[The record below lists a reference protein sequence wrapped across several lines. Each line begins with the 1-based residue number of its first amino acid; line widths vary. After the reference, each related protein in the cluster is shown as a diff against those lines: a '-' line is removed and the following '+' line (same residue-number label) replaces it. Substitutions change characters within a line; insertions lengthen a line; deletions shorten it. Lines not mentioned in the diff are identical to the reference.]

1 MFAIFVFKAIQRIH
15 LSRYPYS
22 HFTLKFSFVLHGHV
36 VLKQQWNRVVVVRKQ
51 EILLLSEVSSLY
63 SVACTADL
71 AGILVSVDATTAKE
85 SLYSYVV

>member
-22 HFTLKFSFVLHGHV
+22 HFTLKFSFCFAGHV

-51 EILLLSEVSSLY
+51 EILF
-63 SVACTADL
+63 T
-71 AGILVSVDATTAKE
+71 I
-85 SLYSYVV
+85 